1 MNIVSDE
8 FCIVVQNN
16 VTAEITL
23 TLLSEKSH
31 IQIYSHNNVDLTVR
45 VIILFPEVVDLQ
57 ISVFLCGEQSRV
69 NVLGMYALAQMQS
82 VEVVTQQFHCGR
94 NNYSRLIL
102 QGLLI
107 GQSKVKHN
115 GTIKIEKNAS
125 GTYALQNNKN
135 ILLSN
140 KSSAISIPNIEV
152 LNHDVQCF
160 HGACVG
166 KFGQKEMQY
175 MQSRGL
181 SDGIIKQL
189 LVEALFSD
197 VLFNYENKNLIL
209 KKVYEEI

>member
-1 MNIVSDE
+1 MK
-8 FCIVVQNN
+8 
-16 VTAEITL
+16 AEITL
-23 TLLSEKSH
+23 TLLAEKSH
-31 IQIYSHNNVDLTVR
+31 IQIYSHDNVDIIVR
-45 VIILFPEVVDLQ
+45 VIILFPDIVDLQ
-57 ISVFLCGEQSRV
+57 ISAFLCGEKSRV

-82 VEVVTQQFHCGR
+82 VEIVTYQLHCGK

-102 QGLLI
+102 QGLLL

-115 GTIKIEKNAS
+115 GTIKIDKNAS

-135 ILLSN
+135 ILLSS
-140 KSSAISIPNIEV
+140 KSSAVSIPNIEV
-152 LNHDVQCF
+152 SNDDVQCF

-197 VLFNYENKNLIL
+197 ILSNYENKKLIL
-209 KKVYEEI
+209 KRVYEEI